1 MVEVAVKDKFA
12 FNLFLVVL
20 EENSQQII
28 FQLLIQAIMELVLLN

>member
-1 MVEVAVKDKFA
+1 MVEVAVQDKFA